1 MQRLAE
7 NALTHILYGL
17 VAVYAAVERCCARRT
32 PAYLTAGWEAVNLE
46 NGSSSSSNEY
56 YTINRVDA
64 DVILHH
70 IRKYHGLHAFDRIVV
85 QWTKEAGRGYQ
96 LDSVFDAPI
105 PPWYFIG
112 YIDETGRTVDCT
124 ETMSRVVV
132 IGNHVTIPLLHYLEP
147 SSKGGKWVYVNPKT
161 FDQVE
166 FPAEGILIRGE
177 DDAAPTTESTKDD

>member
-1 MQRLAE
+1 MERLVE
-7 NALTHILYGL
+7 NALNHILYGL

-56 YTINRVDA
+56 YSINRVDA

-85 QWTKEAGRGYQ
+85 QWVKEAGQGYQ

-112 YIDETGRTVDCT
+112 YIDETGKTVDCT

-132 IGNHVTIPLLHYLEP
+132 IGNRITAPLLQYLEP

-166 FPAEGILIRGE
+166 FPTAGILIEGG
-177 DDAAPTTESTKDD
+177 DVDAAPESTKDD